1 MSVVVNGDSS
11 GSSKAMQHQSQT
23 LDHHERE
30 KSLQLKQN
38 TSTRKNLLFLAKI
51 AERAQRYDD
60 MKYYIKEVVLLDA
73 NLNDEE
79 RNMLA
84 VSYKNALSKRRISW
98 KLIQKMK
105 EERNMLAVSYKNALS
120 KRRISWKLIQKM
132 KTARLEK
139 KKQKQLQLQQ
149 HQAQGEEQESM
160 DDDNKSESQSIED
173 LGLDHL
179 GDTVKVEIETT
190 CHELISLMQNHL
202 LTHSTSIGNDRAT
215 VFYSKT
221 TGDYF
226 RYLTELD
233 PMATNTENGKK
244 ASFYYEKALALAE
257 NALKP
262 SDPIRLGLVLN
273 MSVFFYEVMKKP
285 DKACLL
291 ANHAHDNAISELDK
305 SLPLPQTQKETSLI
319 LDLLRNNL
327 ELWTST
333 EN

>member
-105 EERNMLAVSYKNALS
+105 VSNKYYCVPYDYSIMTVKF
-120 KRRISWKLIQKM
+120 Q
-132 KTARLEK
+132 TARLEE

>member
-1 MSVVVNGDSS
+1 
-11 GSSKAMQHQSQT
+11 
-23 LDHHERE
+23 
-30 KSLQLKQN
+30 
-38 TSTRKNLLFLAKI
+38 
-51 AERAQRYDD
+51 

-105 EERNMLAVSYKNALS
+105 
-120 KRRISWKLIQKM
+120 
-132 KTARLEK
+132 TARLEE

>member
-105 EERNMLAVSYKNALS
+105 
-120 KRRISWKLIQKM
+120 
-132 KTARLEK
+132 TARLEE